1 MGGVGLVTGQDEG
14 ARLACGLKGGII
26 EVALGIGGGEASC
39 EQHRIAL
46 PQGDGHPLC
55 QTKHHL
61 PAGPRSS
68 RLQEAEVA
76 SRDLR
81 VESER
86 ELAETASLP
95 PLS

>member
-1 MGGVGLVTGQDEG
+1 MGGIGLVAGQDEVD
-14 ARLACGLKGGII
+14 RLACGLKGGII
-26 EVALGIGGGEASC
+26 KVALRIGGGEAGC

-76 SRDLR
+76 RRDLR
-81 VESER
+81 VESEG
-86 ELAETASLP
+86 ELAETASLS